1 MVFLNARYRTRY
13 YNIHMGIR
21 NDKLSEQA
29 KDVRAAMCVEGV
41 KIGNS
46 FYLGLFNFLK
56 ENTYITLYYTRI
68 K

>member
-1 MVFLNARYRTRY
+1 
-13 YNIHMGIR
+13 MGIR

-68 K
+68 RASDFQLT